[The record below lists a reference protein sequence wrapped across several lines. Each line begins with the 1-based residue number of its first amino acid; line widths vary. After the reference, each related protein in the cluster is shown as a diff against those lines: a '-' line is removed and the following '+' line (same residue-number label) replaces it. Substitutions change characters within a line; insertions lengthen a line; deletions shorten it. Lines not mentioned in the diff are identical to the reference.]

1 MVKRYV
7 LLGDVVR
14 SSKVRDTEGFQ
25 RRLQHLLRL
34 LNEKFARDLDAE
46 FKILKGIDEIGAV
59 LRSLKPVPAVLREAF
74 FALSPVILRVVV
86 VYGKIS
92 VGFSTEDVTQMD
104 GPAFHEAADLM
115 ENLKRER
122 LFFRLKA
129 HFPLLD
135 QAISGQ
141 VNALTLLKLRWTPEQ
156 VEVIR
161 AYRQHRSQLRVASLL
176 GISQQ
181 AVSDRLR
188 RAHWA
193 EIHRLETELETLL
206 HAYEDSYLGN
216 RALRWSR

>member
-1 MVKRYV
+1 MVARYV

-25 RRLQHLLRL
+25 RRLRHLMGL
-34 LNEKFARDLDAE
+34 LNERFAPDLDAE

-59 LRSLKPVPAVLREAF
+59 LRSLRFLSAILSEVF
-74 FALSPVILRVVV
+74 FALYPGALRIVV
-86 VYGKIS
+86 VYGRIT
-92 VGFSTEDVTQMD
+92 VGFSTGDVTQMD
-104 GPAFHEAADLM
+104 GPAFHDAADLM
-115 ENLKRER
+115 ESLKRER

-141 VNALTLLKLRWTPEQ
+141 VNALTLLKIHWTPEQ

-206 HAYEDSYLGN
+206 HAYEDSHLGD
-216 RALRWSR
+216 RALQGSR